1 MKFTPSINRP
11 VRDLRF
17 KVARKLSHFVLH
29 HYHKGVG
36 ARWLLNKICH
46 WLIPQVDKSIC
57 PTIYDV
63 NLLIDDFSDHI
74 ERSIY
79 YLGTYE
85 AGTISVL
92 KKFLHLGDVFLD
104 VGAHI
109 GLFSCIVARL
119 VGDSGIVYAVEPNAE
134 AYDKLREN
142 IRVNKLQNVCA
153 LNVALGAEE
162 GEARIFSDKDKST
175 ASLIC
180 PENIRLG
187 KQDQIHVT
195 TVDKLIENGTIC
207 VPTFM
212 KVDVEGFELE
222 VLKGARNLLSSS
234 KAPMLCVEYEQ
245 QRGNTYEI
253 YKFLESM
260 NDYSFYKLKYGK
272 EIPSKLV
279 RISGEPRPQNY
290 DNIFC
295 FLVKH
300 MKNEKVG

>member
-1 MKFTPSINRP
+1 MK
-11 VRDLRF
+11 F

-46 WLIPQVDKSIC
+46 LLISPVDNPIIC

-63 NLLIDDFSDHI
+63 DLLIDDFSDHI

-92 KKFLHLGDVFLD
+92 EKFLHPGDVFLD

-109 GLFSCIVARL
+109 GLFSCVAARF
-119 VGDSGIVYAVEPNAE
+119 VGDSGFVYAVEPHPE

-142 IRVNKLQNVCA
+142 TRVNKLQNVCA
-153 LNVALGAEE
+153 VNVALGAEE
-162 GEARIFSDKDKST
+162 GEAHIFSDKDKAT
-175 ASLIC
+175 ASLIH
-180 PENIRLG
+180 PENIHRGLG
-187 KQDQIHVT
+187 KQIHVT
-195 TVDKLIENGTIC
+195 TIDTLIENGMIR

-222 VLKGARNLLSSS
+222 VLKGARDLLSSS
-234 KAPMLCVEYEQ
+234 KAPIICVEYEQ
-245 QRGNTYEI
+245 QRGNTYKI
-253 YKFLESM
+253 YKFLESV
-260 NDYSFYKLKYGK
+260 NDYSFYKLKYGRG
-272 EIPSKLV
+272 IPSKLV
-279 RISGEPRPQNY
+279 RISGEPRLQSY

-300 MKNEKVG
+300 MKNKKVG

>member
-1 MKFTPSINRP
+1 MK
-11 VRDLRF
+11 F

-36 ARWLLNKICH
+36 ARWLLNKICY
-46 WLIPQVDKSIC
+46 WLLSPVDNPIIC

-63 NLLIDDFSDHI
+63 DLLIDDFSDHI

-92 KKFLHLGDVFLD
+92 KKFLHPGDVFLD

-109 GLFSCIVARL
+109 GLFSCVVARF
-119 VGDSGIVYAVEPNAE
+119 VGFVYAVEPHPE
-134 AYDKLREN
+134 AYSKLREN
-142 IRVNKLQNVCA
+142 IRINKLQNVCA
-153 LNVALGAEE
+153 LNIALGEEE
-162 GEARIFSDKDKST
+162 GEACIFSDKDKST

-180 PENIRLG
+180 PENIRGELG
-187 KQDQIHVT
+187 KQTHVMT
-195 TVDKLIENGTIC
+195 IDMLIENGTIRA
-207 VPTFM
+207 PTFM

-245 QRGNTYEI
+245 QRGNTHEI
-253 YKFLESM
+253 YKFLESV
-260 NDYSFYKLKYGK
+260 NNYSFYKLKYSK

-279 RISGEPRPQNY
+279 KISGKPRLQSY

-295 FLVKH
+295 LLDEHIKTR
-300 MKNEKVG
+300 GS